1 MIMEI
6 PLLLKWIH
14 TEEGGKHNMTINL
27 NVRDRLVIISIL
39 PQNGSLEEM
48 VEILEIVKKIK
59 FSEEEK
65 QDIKYIQNE
74 NKIEWDLDKDLGR
87 DFEFSI
93 DQIKILKDCVKELDK
108 NKKIDLN
115 LLDTCIKINKL

>member
-1 MIMEI
+1 MIV
-6 PLLLKWIH
+6 
-14 TEEGGKHNMTINL
+14 NL